1 MSGTIAT
8 SILAVGLVL
17 AAGCSPSRVENDAQA
32 PAQVASA
39 PAQPAATPAAA
50 PAAAPTASVSASPVT
65 MTVYKSPT
73 CGCCKN
79 WIEHVKA
86 AGFAVE
92 VHDMDDLSEI
102 KAEAGVPDRARSC
115 HTAIVDGYAIEGHVP
130 AETIRRL
137 LKERPKVAGLAVP
150 GMPVG
155 SPGMEVPGQAA
166 DKYDVVAYD
175 RTGTVSVYES
185 R

>member
-1 MSGTIAT
+1 MSGTVT
-8 SILAVGLVL
+8 SSILAASLLL
-17 AAGCSPSRVENDAQA
+17 AACSRSGGDGAPPTEITSSAAQA
-32 PAQVASA
+32 PAS
-39 PAQPAATPAAA
+39 AAA
-50 PAAAPTASVSASPVT
+50 LPT

-79 WIEHVKA
+79 WIEHVKT

-92 VHDMDDLSEI
+92 VHDLDDLSEI
-102 KAEAGVPDRARSC
+102 KAEAGVPERARSC

-130 AETIRRL
+130 AETIKRL
-137 LKERPKVAGLAVP
+137 LRERPRVAGLAVP

-175 RTGTVSVYES
+175 RNGAVSVYES
-185 R
+185 H

>member
-1 MSGTIAT
+1 MSGTTIALL
-8 SILAVGLVL
+8 SAGLVL
-17 AAGCSPSRVENDAQA
+17 AAACSPSRAGDDAQD
-32 PAQVASA
+32 PVQV
-39 PAQPAATPAAA
+39 AAA
-50 PAAAPTASVSASPVT
+50 PAAPAATEAAAAPVAQAALPT

-86 AGFAVE
+86 SGFAVE
-92 VHDMDDLSEI
+92 VHDLDDLGEI
-102 KAEAGVPDRARSC
+102 KDEAGVPDRARSC
-115 HTAIVDGYAIEGHVP
+115 HTAVVDGYAIEGHVP
-130 AETIRRL
+130 AETIKRL

-155 SPGMEVPGQAA
+155 SPGMEVPGQAS
-166 DKYDVVAYD
+166 DKYDVMAFD
-175 RTGTVSVYES
+175 RSGALTVYES

>member
-1 MSGTIAT
+1 MSGTTA
-8 SILAVGLVL
+8 SILAAGLVL
-17 AAGCSPSRVENDAQA
+17 AAACSSPRAGDGAEA
-32 PAQVASA
+32 PAQVASTETSMAA
-39 PAQPAATPAAA
+39 PPAA
-50 PAAAPTASVSASPVT
+50 PAAAAPEAAVLPT

-79 WIEHVKA
+79 WIDHVKA

-92 VHDMDDLSEI
+92 VHDLDDLTEI
-102 KAEAGVPDRARSC
+102 KDEAGVPDRARSC

-130 AETIRRL
+130 AETIKRL
-137 LKERPKVAGLAVP
+137 IKERPKVAGLAVP

-166 DKYDVVAYD
+166 DKYDIVAFD
-175 RTGTVSVYES
+175 RSGALTVYE
-185 R
+185 RR

>member
-1 MSGTIAT
+1 MSGTTA
-8 SILAVGLVL
+8 SILAAGLVL
-17 AAGCSPSRVENDAQA
+17 AAACSSPRAGDGAQA
-32 PAQVASA
+32 PAEVASA
-39 PAQPAATPAAA
+39 GTSMAAQAAA
-50 PAAAPTASVSASPVT
+50 LPT

-79 WIEHVKA
+79 WIEHVKS

-92 VHDMDDLSEI
+92 VHDLDDLGEI
-102 KAEAGVPDRARSC
+102 KDEAGVPDRARSC

-130 AETIRRL
+130 AETIKRL
-137 LKERPKVAGLAVP
+137 IEERPKVAGLAVP

-155 SPGMEVPGQAA
+155 SPGMEAPGQAA
-166 DKYDVVAYD
+166 DKYDIVAFD
-175 RTGTVSVYES
+175 RTGALTVYES

>member
-1 MSGTIAT
+1 MSGTTA
-8 SILAVGLVL
+8 SILAAGFVL
-17 AAGCSPSRVENDAQA
+17 AAACSSPRTGDGAQ
-32 PAQVASA
+32 A
-39 PAQPAATPAAA
+39 PAQPAATETSMAAPPAA
-50 PAAAPTASVSASPVT
+50 PAAAGPEVAALPT

-79 WIEHVKA
+79 WIEHVKS

-92 VHDMDDLSEI
+92 VHDLDDLGEI
-102 KAEAGVPDRARSC
+102 KDEAGVPDRARSC

-130 AETIRRL
+130 AETIKRL
-137 LKERPKVAGLAVP
+137 LEERPKVAGLAVP

-166 DKYDVVAYD
+166 DRYDIVAFD
-175 RTGTVSVYES
+175 RTGALTVYET